1 VVKRALDLVLSL
13 VALVLLSPLL
23 CVVALAVRMTMG
35 SPVLFRQARLGRYGD
50 RFVIYKFRT
59 MRPPTRPGAWFDD
72 EERLTPIGRFLRNTS
87 LDELP
92 ELVNVIRGDMSLV
105 GPRPLLVEYL
115 PLYTPEQMRRHLV
128 RPGITG
134 LAQVSGRNDLE
145 WARRFELDV
154 HYVDHQSL
162 WLDLRILARTLP
174 VVFRREGI
182 TAEGRATGLLFTG
195 QAAPGRLVERTG
207 RKALVDRGEQA
218 GQPRAA
224 DRTGNS
230 AG

>member
-1 VVKRALDLVLSL
+1 
-13 VALVLLSPLL
+13 
-23 CVVALAVRMTMG
+23 
-35 SPVLFRQARLGRYGD
+35 LFRQVRLGRHD
-50 RFVIYKFRT
+50 DHFVIYKFRT
-59 MRPPTRPGAWFDD
+59 MRPPTRPGAWFND

-115 PLYTPEQMRRHLV
+115 PFYTSEQMRRHLV

-154 HYVDHQSL
+154 YYVDHRSL
-162 WLDLRILARTLP
+162 WLDLKILARTLP
-174 VVFRREGI
+174 VVFLREGI
-182 TAEGRATGLLFTG
+182 TAADQATGLLFTG
-195 QAAPGRLVERTG
+195 QSPRVRPIERTG
-207 RKALVDRGEQA
+207 GK
-218 GQPRAA
+218 AA